1 MSNYLLPT
9 DDVFLDDVAK
19 AIAKNRLLSEAEVII
34 DEMIPAEFDVEDALD
49 TMFTPIFE
57 RLWAGTSEHDK
68 HQRKMYREDA
78 RIAIAAIN
86 LKLLTLDQ

>member
-1 MSNYLLPT
+1 MNNYLLPT
-9 DDVFLDDVAK
+9 DDIFLDDVAK
-19 AIAKNRLLSEAEVII
+19 AIAKNRLLSEAEVIVD
-34 DEMIPAEFDVEDALD
+34 DELGAYFDVEEALE

-57 RLWAGTSEHDK
+57 ELWSGHSKNDI

-78 RIAIAAIN
+78 RVAIAAIN